1 MLKALGLV
9 ETKGL
14 IGAIEAADA
23 MAKAA
28 NVKLIGK
35 EKTNPALITI
45 KVIGEVA
52 AVKASVEAGAA
63 AAQRVGQLVS
73 TLVIAR
79 PDDQLRELYPELESE
94 GYIPT
99 TVIEKGVEKNTAE
112 SDQNT
117 NPIDKPEQQI
127 TEKVE
132 VPHTDEIPEQ
142 FEETEDLGNEKKI
155 SDTVQ
160 EKTALEESAKD
171 EPALEDPAIEENEND
186 TSDLSTESAMELF
199 AKPES
204 KNYAEE
210 ATLFDQGSDDSVT
223 KEPEMTSFS
232 DSDIEELE
240 KSDLESLN
248 VHQLRRLARSRK
260 EFPIHGREISK
271 ANRQEL
277 LYYFRNLN
285 K

>member
-79 PDDQLRELYPELESE
+79 PDDQLRELYPELESDE
-94 GYIPT
+94 DISA
-99 TVIEKGVEKNTAE
+99 TVAEKSEEKKADE
-112 SDQNT
+112 SNQNT
-117 NPIDKPEQQI
+117 NPINRPEQQI

-132 VPHTDEIPEQ
+132 LPHTDKIPEQ
-142 FEETEDLGNEKKI
+142 FEETEELENEEKI
-155 SDTVQ
+155 SDTAL
-160 EKTALEESAKD
+160 EKTAKVESALEE
-171 EPALEDPAIEENEND
+171 PAIEENENV
-186 TSDLSTESAMELF
+186 TSDLSTETTTEVFS
-199 AKPES
+199 KPES
-204 KNYAEE
+204 VNYAEE
-210 ATLFDQGSDDSVT
+210 ATLFDQGSDDSVS

-232 DSDIEELE
+232 DNDIEELE